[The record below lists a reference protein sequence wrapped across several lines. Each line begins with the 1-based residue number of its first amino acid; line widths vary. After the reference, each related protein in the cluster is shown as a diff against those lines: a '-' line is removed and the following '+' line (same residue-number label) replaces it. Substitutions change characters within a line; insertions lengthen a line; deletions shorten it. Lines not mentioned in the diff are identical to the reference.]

1 MKLTFKQIG
10 IGASLAVYALLLA
23 YALFHL
29 DNLTLDICLIL
40 SLLSFYVAKL
50 MTQKQKELN

>member
-10 IGASLAVYALLLA
+10 MGASLAAYALLLA

-29 DNLTLDICLIL
+29 DKLTLDICLIL
-40 SLLSFYVAKL
+40 SLFSFYVAKL
-50 MTQKQKELN
+50 LTKK